1 MSVISEELPLS
12 YVRTV
17 DRTPPLFPLLN
28 DAARVVGEGRGTV
41 EDVDAAVTGGCGFP
55 HGPFRLLDVV
65 GADIALAVPQGLRRG
80 LGGSELDVTPLL
92 EELRPRRG
100 PRDEGAPQRPAA
112 PAARL
117 SPRHPCF

>member
-65 GADIALAVPQGLRRG
+65 GADIALAGTAGAAARPGRLGARRG
-80 LGGSELDVTPLL
+80 
-92 EELRPRRG
+92 
-100 PRDEGAPQRPAA
+100 AA
-112 PAARL
+112 PGRTPSATG
-117 SPRHPCF
+117 SSG